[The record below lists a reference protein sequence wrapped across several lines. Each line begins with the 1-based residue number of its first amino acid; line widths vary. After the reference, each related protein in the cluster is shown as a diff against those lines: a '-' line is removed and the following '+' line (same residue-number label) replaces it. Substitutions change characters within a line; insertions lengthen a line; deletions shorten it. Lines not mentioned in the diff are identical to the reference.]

1 MINTKQFT
9 IFFLLVVVFLV
20 AIMIVTS
27 LAWRESTTTYDTTG
41 IRATLARIVSLSAT
55 KIQAQED
62 AMNHWVTEVDRELR
76 DVEGQ
81 IDLFQAQADSE
92 IRNGRGGVAVVGE
105 GPKAPK
111 PPPVAPESTVALPSP
126 GGDSFAVPP

>member
-1 MINTKQFT
+1 MVNTKQFT

-27 LAWRESTTTYDTTG
+27 LAWRESTTTYDTTS
-41 IRATLARIVSLSAT
+41 IRATLARIVRLSST
-55 KIQAQED
+55 KIQAQEN

-81 IDLFQAQADSE
+81 IGAFQAQVDTE
-92 IRNGRGGVAVVGE
+92 IHPLVE
-105 GPKAPK
+105 
-111 PPPVAPESTVALPSP
+111 
-126 GGDSFAVPP
+126 

>member
-27 LAWRESTTTYDTTG
+27 LAWRESTTTYDTTS
-41 IRATLARIVSLSAT
+41 IRATLLRIVNISAV

-62 AMNHWVTEVDRELR
+62 AMNHWVHEVDQELL
-76 DVEGQ
+76 DAENQ
-81 IDLFQAQADSE
+81 INFFMNTTNTT
-92 IRNGRGGVAVVGE
+92 IY
-105 GPKAPK
+105 P
-111 PPPVAPESTVALPSP
+111 
-126 GGDSFAVPP
+126 VPPTTTP

>member
-41 IRATLARIVSLSAT
+41 IRATLSRIVSLSAI
-55 KIQAQED
+55 KIRNQED
-62 AMNHWVTEVDRELR
+62 AMNHWVAEVNRELR

-81 IDLFQAQADSE
+81 VDAFQGQVEAE
-92 IRNGRGGVAVVGE
+92 IRNPRGG
-105 GPKAPK
+105 
-111 PPPVAPESTVALPSP
+111 ALI
-126 GGDSFAVPP
+126 VP